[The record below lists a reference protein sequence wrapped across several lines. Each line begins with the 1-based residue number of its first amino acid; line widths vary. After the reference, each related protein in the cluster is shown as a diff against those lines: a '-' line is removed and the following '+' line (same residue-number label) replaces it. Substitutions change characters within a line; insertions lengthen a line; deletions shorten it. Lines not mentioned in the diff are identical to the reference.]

1 MDVQQEQ
8 LDMHY
13 NALKEE
19 KKLQI
24 IDQIYK
30 RGNK

>member
-13 NALKEE
+13 NALKEG
-19 KKLQI
+19 KQKTNLHRYPMI
-24 IDQIYK
+24 
-30 RGNK
+30 